1 MKIDVCAITS
11 FIYQVFRRIYM
22 AYLILVRHGQSLWNL
37 ANKFTG
43 WVDVPLSEKGLAEA
57 RSAANRL
64 KDIDID
70 VAFTSTLI
78 RAQQT
83 LFTILAKHEK
93 TGVFLHSQKKEKE
106 WSLHP
111 REFDKTEI
119 PIYSSNKINER
130 YYGDLQGKNKD
141 SARKKFGENKVH
153 IWRRSYDIPP
163 PNGESLKDTCKRAIP
178 YFEKEIL
185 PYVKKKKNVIIAAH
199 GNSLRGIIKHIENIS
214 DEEIPKLELPTGKPI
229 IYDYKNGKLTRIGKL
244 A

>member
-1 MKIDVCAITS
+1 MGK
-11 FIYQVFRRIYM
+11 
-22 AYLILVRHGQSLWNL
+22 LILIRHGQSLWNL
-37 ANKFTG
+37 HNKFTG
-43 WVDVPLSEKGLAEA
+43 WVDIPLSEKGLLEA
-57 RSAANRL
+57 KNAANKL
-64 KDIDID
+64 KNIDID

-83 LFTILAKHEK
+83 LFTILAKQNK
-93 TGVFLHSQKKEKE
+93 IGIFLHSQKKEQN

-111 REFDKTEI
+111 KEFDSKEI

-141 SARKKFGENKVH
+141 SARKKFGEKKVH

-185 PYVKKKKNVIIAAH
+185 PYVKKGKNVIVAAH
-199 GNSLRGIIKHIENIS
+199 GNSLRGIIKHIEQIS
-214 DEEIPKLELPTGKPI
+214 DNDIPNLELPTGKPI
-229 IYDYKNGKLTRIGKL
+229 IYDYKKGKLVREK
-244 A
+244 